1 MKQVFFFCLP
11 AILLMASCGSPSPAP
26 EETVNITPVKTA
38 AVAMRSYVAPIVCS
52 GTIGSDKETRLS
64 FKTGGIIAQL
74 NVEEGDAVHAGQ
86 LLGTLNLTEIH
97 AQALQA
103 RQGYDKAQ
111 RQQQRTRNLYND
123 STATREELENSQTAL
138 DMAEQQLNIAKFN
151 EQYAAIYANQSG
163 RVLHKLM
170 NAGEVAAPGQAVYV
184 INSTNA
190 ADWVIR
196 TGVADRDWARL
207 KIGDT
212 ASLSLDA
219 YPGKTLKAVLTERGE
234 AADAATGTFPL
245 KLKVL
250 PGSIA
255 LASGLTAKIN
265 LYPSEAAPL
274 AFVPVEAIT
283 EVNRTT
289 AYVYTIN
296 ADGKSVSRHA
306 VNIACQL
313 KDAVGVD
320 KGLENISRVVT
331 DGAAF
336 LRENSFVKETK

>member
-1 MKQVFFFCLP
+1 MLLLAACGGAAP
-11 AILLMASCGSPSPAP
+11 AR
-26 EETVNITPVKTA
+26 EETISLTPVKTA
-38 AVAMRSYVAPIVCS
+38 AVAQRNYVAPVVGS
-52 GTIGSDKETRLS
+52 GIIGSDKEARLS

-103 RQGYDKAQ
+103 RQHYDQAL
-111 RQQQRTRNLYND
+111 RQQQRTQHLYND

-138 DMAEQQLNIAKFN
+138 EVAQQALHIAQFN

-170 NAGEVAAPGQAVYV
+170 NTGEVAAPGQTVYV

-190 ADWVIR
+190 NDWVIH

-207 KIGDT
+207 ALGDT
-212 ASLSLDA
+212 STLSLDA
-219 YPGKTLKAVLTERGE
+219 YPGKTLKAILTERGE
-234 AADAATGTFPL
+234 AADPATGTFPI

-250 PGSIA
+250 PGGLT
-255 LASGLTAKIN
+255 LANGLTAKIN
-265 LYPSEAAPL
+265 IYPSQAVPL
-274 AFVPVEAIT
+274 AFIPVEAIT
-283 EVNRTT
+283 EVNHTT

-296 ADGKSVSRHA
+296 ADGRSVTRHA

-336 LRENSFVKETK
+336 LRENSFVKETH